1 MGASTSC
8 VGYANE
14 TNYKDAKWTDTCPNP
29 NWITQCWNTTDNDWV
44 QRTCRLGNDYNKPNN
59 FKAYC
64 ITNTTVYNTGG
75 ECRWTWIPYVLIII
89 ACLVILYVIS
99 VIAKCINED
108 DKQKK
113 KDEKIED
120 DIKNKLR
127 TTREKLKQ
135 EWEEIKG
142 QVERQEID
150 TIFFDYKSLDAYI
163 KYKIYNPKG
172 KGFLTKKEE
181 EKRKNKEKER
191 RKNSTAKVTPDDRKE
206 VESVPLLHF

>member
-89 ACLVILYVIS
+89 ACLVILYLIW

-108 DKQKK
+108 DEQKK

-120 DIKNKLR
+120 VIKNVLGG
-127 TTREKLKQ
+127 REQLKE
-135 EWEEIKG
+135 EWEKIKG
-142 QVERQEID
+142 QLKRQEID
-150 TIFFDYKSLDAYI
+150 TILFDPNLDDYI
-163 KYKIYNPKG
+163 AYKISNPKG
-172 KGFLTKKEE
+172 KGFLTKKEKEE
-181 EKRKNKEKER
+181 EKRKK
-191 RKNSTAKVTPDDRKE
+191 SSAQVTPDDRNE
-206 VESVPLLHF
+206 EESVPLLHF